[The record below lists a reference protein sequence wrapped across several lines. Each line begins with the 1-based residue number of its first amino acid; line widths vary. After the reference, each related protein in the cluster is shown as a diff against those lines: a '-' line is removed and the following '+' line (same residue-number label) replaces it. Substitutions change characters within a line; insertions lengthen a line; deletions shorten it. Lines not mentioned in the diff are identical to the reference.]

1 MTIMCDWKG
10 FESCNVFTPALSELF
25 NCGWNS
31 NHARYRLSLSAIVV
45 TCQATSRLCASIA
58 RHSILP
64 YVFRVEPPDG
74 QLLGH
79 LLLTLGL
86 PTYQCPDMQ
95 LSRGLLLDVNSYG
108 ESDSE
113 SNNES
118 DGEGQCEAARA
129 CKYKPELL
137 WLKCEKAS
145 VAVL

>member
-1 MTIMCDWKG
+1 M
-10 FESCNVFTPALSELF
+10 LF
-25 NCGWNS
+25 
-31 NHARYRLSLSAIVV
+31 VV
-45 TCQATSRLCASIA
+45 
-58 RHSILP
+58 
-64 YVFRVEPPDG
+64 RVEPPDG

-118 DGEGQCEAARA
+118 DGESDGEGQCEAARA